1 MAENDTAA
9 VTADPTV
16 EAIKGLF
23 DAQNTRFLA
32 MMDER
37 DKAIN
42 DRLKAFED
50 DPALK
55 HSGYITQDGGE
66 ADKGVKSFADFLI
79 AVQRKDERRLKSVYG
94 TGWMEYG
101 GDSVK
106 ALGEQTGSAGGY
118 AAPTTYE
125 TQIQS
130 MAALLAFFESLAFQ
144 VPMGGPIHR
153 IPILNQTDNA
163 TSSGVGASGFYGG
176 MYFTLDAEGGT
187 LANRQPN
194 FKLLT
199 LEARKLSGLTVT
211 SNELRSDAPQIETEL
226 LQLFAQGL
234 AASKQ
239 YLFLHYNGVGGPLGA
254 LNTANPALAS
264 QTRKSGSNDID
275 IDDCT
280 GMISKIMPGMVGNAI
295 WIAHPYALANIMQLA
310 LVSNGD
316 PAFSPAS
323 NAPPGSPLLGALLGK
338 PLYADEFMS
347 VPGTAGDLALVAPN
361 AYAVG
366 TRSGILIAGSEHAYF
381 TSDQYAWRI
390 TTRIDG
396 QPRIDSTVK
405 LNDGSNSPVSAFVRL
420 V

>member
-1 MAENDTAA
+1 MDENETAVA
-9 VTADPTV
+9 TADPAV
-16 EAIKGLF
+16 DALKGLLDSHF
-23 DAQNTRFLA
+23 DRIST
-32 MMDER
+32 MV
-37 DKAIN
+37 N

-50 DPALK
+50 APALK
-55 HSGYITQDGGE
+55 SAGFVTPDGGE
-66 ADKGVKSFADFLI
+66 ADPTVKNFVDFLV
-79 AVQRKDERRLKSVYG
+79 AVQRKDEKRLKSVYG
-94 TGWMEYG
+94 TGWQDYSG
-101 GDSVK
+101 GAIK

-118 AAPTTYE
+118 AVPMTFETT
-125 TQIQS
+125 IS
-130 MAALLAFFESLAFQ
+130 KLASLLAFFESLAYQ
-144 VPMGGPIHR
+144 VPMGGPIHK
-153 IPILNQTDNA
+153 IPMLNQTDNA

-187 LANRQPN
+187 IANRQPN

-199 LEARKLSGLTVT
+199 LEARKLSGLTVS
-211 SNELRSDAPQIETEL
+211 SNELRTDAPQIETEL
-226 LQLFAQGL
+226 MQLFAEGL

-254 LNTANPALAS
+254 LNTANPALMAQS
-264 QTRKSGSNDID
+264 RKSSGNDIE

-280 GMISKIMPGMVGNAI
+280 GMISKIMPGMVGNAV
-295 WIAHPYALANIMQLA
+295 WITHPYGLANIMQLQ
-310 LVSNGD
+310 LVTNGD

-323 NAPPGSPLLGALLGK
+323 NAAPGSPLLGSLLGK

-347 VPGTAGDLALVAPN
+347 PPGTAGDLALVAPN

-366 TRSGILIAGSEHAYF
+366 TRTGILIAGSEHAYF
-381 TSDQYAWRI
+381 TSDQYAWRV

-405 LNDGSNSPVSAFVRL
+405 LNDGSNNPVSAFVRL